1 MEQNEVRIY
10 VGRWDL
16 LPAEWEGINGLYE
29 ATKDDILTELGR
41 EIEEWAKLNPYEDN
55 LMGVYTLIEFEE
67 EFNGDN
73 ERKLNGT
80 DYWIKIF

>member
-1 MEQNEVRIY
+1 MKIY

-16 LPAEWEGINGLYE
+16 LPEDWEGINGLYE
-29 ATKDDILTELGR
+29 KPEWLIKHEIARQYEADMLRNPLGCQFLIG
-41 EIEEWAKLNPYEDN
+41 E
-55 LMGVYTLIEFEE
+55 YTPIQFEE
-67 EFNGDN
+67 TFNGDN

>member
-1 MEQNEVRIY
+1 MAIY

-16 LPAEWEGINGLYE
+16 LPENWEGINGLYE
-29 ATKDDILTELGR
+29 RGENEIQHEALEEERVCKERPFDKDFLPGI
-41 EIEEWAKLNPYEDN
+41 
-55 LMGVYTLIEFEE
+55 YTPMQFEE
-67 EFNGDN
+67 TFNGDN